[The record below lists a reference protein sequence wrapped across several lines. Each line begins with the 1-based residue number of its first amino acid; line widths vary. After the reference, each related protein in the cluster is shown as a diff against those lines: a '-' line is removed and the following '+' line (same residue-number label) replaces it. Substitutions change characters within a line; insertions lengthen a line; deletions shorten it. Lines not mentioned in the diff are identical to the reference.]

1 MKLSKMFRSIQGEST
16 FAGFP
21 CAFIRLAGCNLR
33 CRYCDTMAAQQ
44 GGDEISVD
52 EILKHVTEIG
62 LKLVEVTGGE
72 PLLQQETPALV
83 AALLNKG
90 HKVLVETN
98 GTLDISRLPGQCVAI
113 VDIKCPSSGAKD
125 SFLWDNVWKLR
136 PHDEVKFVISNRMDY
151 EWARG
156 IVRERFDARKQTIL
170 YSPVFGELPPRKLV
184 EWLLEDGS
192 WARIQLQLHKY
203 IWPPGTVA
211 AQE

>member
-21 CAFIRLAGCNLR
+21 CAFVRLAGCNLR
-33 CRYCDTMAAQQ
+33 CRYCDTVSAQQ
-44 GGDEISVD
+44 GGDEVSID
-52 EILKHVTEIG
+52 QILKKITEYG
-62 LKLVEVTGGE
+62 LKLVEITGGE
-72 PLLQQETPALV
+72 PLLQPETPELA
-83 AALLNKG
+83 AALLKMG
-90 HKVLVETN
+90 YKVLVETN
-98 GTLDISRLPGQCVAI
+98 GTFDISVLPEQTVSI

-136 PHDEVKFVISNRMDY
+136 PHDEVKFVLSNRMDY

-156 IVRERFDARKQTIL
+156 IVRERFDALKQSIL
-170 YSPVFGELPPRKLV
+170 YSPVYGELPPRKLV
-184 EWLLEDGS
+184 EWVLEDGS

-203 IWPPGTVA
+203 IWAPGTVA